1 MNVGDRLTKKEIFQC
16 VIAFTLEK
24 RLKKMSFVSRFRES
38 SMNLN
43 FSINSNYGDIP
54 AKFTCSKL
62 KIRVSIG
69 NFEQVN
75 AG

>member
-1 MNVGDRLTKKEIFQC
+1 MNVGDRLTKC

-38 SMNLN
+38 SMNFN

-54 AKFTCSKL
+54 AKFTYSKL
-62 KIRVSIG
+62 KILVSIG

>member
-1 MNVGDRLTKKEIFQC
+1 MCYCIYFGKKI
-16 VIAFTLEK
+16 
-24 RLKKMSFVSRFRES
+24 KKMSFVSHVRFRES
-38 SMNLN
+38 SMNFN

-69 NFEQVN
+69 NFEQAN